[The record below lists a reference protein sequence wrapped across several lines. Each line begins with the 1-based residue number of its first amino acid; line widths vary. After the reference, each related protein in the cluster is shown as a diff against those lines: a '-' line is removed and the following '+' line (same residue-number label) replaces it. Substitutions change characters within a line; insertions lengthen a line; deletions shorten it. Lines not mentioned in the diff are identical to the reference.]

1 MMFARTSTVVCA
13 LVFSWG
19 VAAPALADVTVRQ
32 KNSGKGGIG
41 GAMAG
46 ESVLQISGTKMR
58 MDQTMG
64 GDEMSTI
71 IDVGAQKMTVL
82 NHKKKEADVY
92 DMSKVA
98 QDIAKAT
105 GTGEITA
112 SITPTTR
119 TRQIAGTTCTDHD
132 VSMKVPMAMGNDTMN
147 MVSTG
152 VVCLAKGGAGAGDY
166 EAFYTAVADKGL
178 FFTDPRVAKAQPG
191 QAKGMAALYRDM
203 AARGV
208 PYYNEL
214 QMKFEGSGMMAGMM
228 NKMGGMTMTT
238 EVTSI
243 TAGPLPAA
251 QFEVPAGYKVRT
263 R

>member
-1 MMFARTSTVVCA
+1 
-13 LVFSWG
+13 
-19 VAAPALADVTVRQ
+19 VTVRQ

-41 GAMAG
+41 GAMSG

-64 GDEMSTI
+64 DNRTSTI

-82 NHKKKEADVY
+82 NHEKKEADVY

-98 QDIAKAT
+98 EDIAKAT

-132 VSMKVPMAMGNDTMN
+132 ISMKVPMAMGNDTMN
-147 MVSTG
+147 MVSSG
-152 VVCLAKGGAGAGDY
+152 VVCLVKGGPGESDFT
-166 EAFYTAVADKGL
+166 AFYAAVADKGL

-203 AARGV
+203 ASRGV

-228 NKMGGMTMTT
+228 NKMGGTTMIT
-238 EVTSI
+238 EITSI
-243 TAGPLPAA
+243 SADPLPAS
-251 QFEVPAGYKVRT
+251 QFEVPAGYKVRA